1 MRHYLWRRFHTHE
14 AREEKRLKRLHKD
27 CVQPPAQ
34 LLDNSWSYN
43 LSLQDSIPEARIF
56 RSHA

>member
-1 MRHYLWRRFHTHE
+1 MRHFLWRRFHTHE

-34 LLDNSWSYN
+34 LLDNS
-43 LSLQDSIPEARIF
+43 
-56 RSHA
+56 